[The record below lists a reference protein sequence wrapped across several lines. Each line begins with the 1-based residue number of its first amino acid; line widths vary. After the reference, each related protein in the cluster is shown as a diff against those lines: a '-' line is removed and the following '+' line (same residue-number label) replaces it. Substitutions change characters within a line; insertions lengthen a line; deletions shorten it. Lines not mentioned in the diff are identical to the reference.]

1 MHTLEPTLERF
12 RDAWNR
18 HDVDA
23 LASLWTEDG
32 ELNHPWGRR
41 SVGRAAV
48 HEALADEHAGT
59 MAGSNLE
66 IRHIDARGD
75 DHTLIADIDGVLT
88 GVRAPNGRPY
98 ELQHRLTAMFVRS
111 GEEWRIR
118 TMTAVANPTD
128 KGTRQ

>member
-1 MHTLEPTLERF
+1 MHGVEQTVERF

-32 ELNHPWGRR
+32 ELNHPWGTR

-48 HEALADEHAGT
+48 HEALASEHAGT
-59 MAGSNLE
+59 MADSSLS

-75 DHTLIADIDGVLT
+75 AQSVIADIDGILT

-98 ELQHRLTAMFVRS
+98 DLEHRLTAMFVRS

-118 TMTAVANPTD
+118 TMSPVANPH
-128 KGTRQ
+128 R